1 MKDVYE
7 VLHQK
12 EADLARVRR
21 EIESLHVVASVLSDD
36 LISDE
41 LTKKEGE
48 RSREDMGP
56 WPRFTGDRN
65 RRSLNS

>member
-21 EIESLHVVASVLSDD
+21 EIESLHVVASLLSDD
-36 LISDE
+36 LVSDE
-41 LTKKEGE
+41 LTKKKESSAE
-48 RSREDMGP
+48 KTWRHGP
-56 WPRFTGDRN
+56 SSMATGTDDR
-65 RRSLNS
+65 